1 MNKRFL
7 TAIVIVTVTVGVLVY
22 SASKATAKSVVTVD
36 ELISAGGPRARV
48 QLGARVSA
56 DQQIVFE
63 TEPKRIVKFSVMDI
77 VKKSE
82 LIEVV
87 YEGSMPDTLRGGRDV
102 ILQGDYDGTRFIA
115 KSLLTQCP
123 SKYKPPVPG
132 EQPLKTS

>member
-7 TAIVIVTVTVGVLVY
+7 TAIVIVFVTVGVLVY

-36 ELISAGGPRARV
+36 ELISANAARPRV

-56 DQQIVFE
+56 DRQIEYE
-63 TEPKRIVKFSVMDI
+63 TEPKRVVKFSVIDI
-77 VKKSE
+77 VKQGE
-82 LIEVV
+82 LIDVV

-115 KSLLTQCP
+115 KSLQTQCP

-132 EQPLKTS
+132 EQPMKTS